1 MANMHNK
8 FENKREAKLA
18 TEDFLGFETNDKNKH
33 KESEESKSWYFVPP
47 LWDSLG
53 FWRIYSDSY
62 GIQFFVG
69 LWDLSVFRTFLDLK
83 HFCC

>member
-33 KESEESKSWYFVPP
+33 KESEESKS
-47 LWDSLG
+47 
-53 FWRIYSDSY
+53 
-62 GIQFFVG
+62 
-69 LWDLSVFRTFLDLK
+69 
-83 HFCC
+83 